1 MQSLFI
7 SSSKKSSGKT
17 ILSIGL
23 AALAHQEKLNTQTFK
38 KGPDFIDPSWLNAAS
53 NNPCYNLDFNTM
65 SRDEIKDLYNSKS
78 KNSDFT
84 VIEGT
89 KGLFD
94 GVAIDGSDS
103 NAALAKIIKTE
114 VVLIIDC
121 QGITRGIAPL
131 LNGYRSFDKQ
141 LNLTKVILNNV
152 SNTRH
157 EDKLICSIK
166 EYTNFKCYGA
176 IPKINDI
183 IDERHLGLVPAFQHD
198 NRKKILAT
206 LRNNLKSCI
215 EYKKLIP
222 APKKNKSLI
231 NKVRSNNKTRFTI
244 GVASDQAFGFYYP
257 DDIEK
262 FKDLGCKIK
271 KINFIKDKYLPN
283 IDGLIIGGGFPE
295 TVAEKLESNQSMK
308 SSLKKAIESNL
319 PVYAEC
325 GGLMYLCKYI
335 EFHGRKRKM
344 CNVLDIN
351 VKMNSEPIGRGLT
364 VLVPINHPW
373 KLGSVKIPAHEF
385 HYSSLEFN
393 KKKYNFAYKLSRG
406 YGINGKQDGL
416 MYKNVIAS
424 YSHLRSTQNFQWV
437 ESFLNFIDNHHG

>member
-166 EYTNFKCYGA
+166 EYTDFKCYGA

-222 APKKNKSLI
+222 APKKNKFLI
-231 NKVRSNNKTRFTI
+231 NNKIDDKTILPSKTTNFLKLKKNGINNKISNSPLAISLSATKELKAKNVYLI
-244 GVASDQAFGFYYP
+244 GFDGY
-257 DDIEK
+257 DKND
-262 FKDLGCKIK
+262 
-271 KINFIKDKYLPN
+271 KINDYSLFKENQKIFDFYKNKLNLMFLTDTIYENINKSSIYKYL
-283 IDGLIIGGGFPE
+283 
-295 TVAEKLESNQSMK
+295 S
-308 SSLKKAIESNL
+308 
-319 PVYAEC
+319 
-325 GGLMYLCKYI
+325 
-335 EFHGRKRKM
+335 
-344 CNVLDIN
+344 
-351 VKMNSEPIGRGLT
+351 
-364 VLVPINHPW
+364 
-373 KLGSVKIPAHEF
+373 
-385 HYSSLEFN
+385 
-393 KKKYNFAYKLSRG
+393 
-406 YGINGKQDGL
+406 
-416 MYKNVIAS
+416 
-424 YSHLRSTQNFQWV
+424 
-437 ESFLNFIDNHHG
+437 